1 MIRRPPRSTLFPYTT
16 LFRSGLGSVT
26 RDVRARE
33 RGHRLRFDS
42 APLDTG
48 PGATDPCG
56 GRSRHPARRRRIEA
70 ETAPPPPRTAVS
82 GHAPRSIGGRRP
94 TARAVELADG
104 VWGARRR
111 RAGVDAGARS
121 GCAPDGPSGEKGRPT
136 ARAVGL
142 AGGAGGVGGAERA
155 KRVSTGRAPR

>member
-42 APLDTG
+42 APLATG

-56 GRSRHPARRRRIEA
+56 GRSRHPTRRRRIEA

-82 GHAPRSIGGRRP
+82 GHAPTARSAGPSARCGRRSIGASPGRVAPAQVRRLVQ
-94 TARAVELADG
+94 ARTLVAYPEAPWSVL
-104 VWGARRR
+104 
-111 RAGVDAGARS
+111 DALRG
-121 GCAPDGPSGEKGRPT
+121 GE
-136 ARAVGL
+136 AA
-142 AGGAGGVGGAERA
+142 A
-155 KRVSTGRAPR
+155 